1 MNAKDVVLA
10 KKLKG
15 KKKRNEGASSNRDKK
30 KGDTKCWA
38 SHKKKKK
45 ELADSL

>member
-30 KGDTKCWA
+30 KETRSVGQATR
-38 SHKKKKK
+38 KKKK

>member
-1 MNAKDVVLA
+1 MNAKDVVVA

-15 KKKRNEGASSNRDKK
+15 KKKTNEGASSNRDKK
-30 KGDTKCWA
+30 KETRSVGQATR
-38 SHKKKKK
+38 KKK